1 MENRNYVVVGDLILD
16 RFLYGD
22 ALRISPEA
30 PALVLD
36 VREEKNTAGGAFNVF
51 SHIHNLGHA
60 AKLVT
65 ISGRDIGRYLEDFQE
80 LSRFKD
86 DLVLLPDHSRVTSIK
101 TRLISYYK
109 LSYLGRFDQ
118 EATAAID
125 GRLAETI
132 IARASEHLNGN
143 SSLLIIDYNKGVVT
157 RELSRRLIA
166 LCKSRQIPVYV
177 DTKRDDISQFEGA
190 HLIKPN
196 KIEFQRIKVRE
207 QLSEC
212 DDTEACRILMDK
224 YSLQNFV
231 ITLGKSGM
239 LAVPK
244 DGAEI
249 AVQAHDVNIKEL
261 SGAGDSVLAVLAT
274 LIGEGHS
281 LSEALEAANN
291 IAASFVSTG
300 VMYRARREDLF
311 SREPVSSPG
320 DAGAGREPEL
330 AAHY

>member
-1 MENRNYVVVGDLILD
+1 METRNYVVVGDLILD

-51 SHIHNLGHA
+51 SHIHSLGHS
-60 AKLVT
+60 AKLIT

-118 EATAAID
+118 EATSAID
-125 GRLAETI
+125 DRLAEAI
-132 IARASEHLNGN
+132 IARASDHLNEN

-157 RELSRRLIA
+157 RELSSRLIA
-166 LCKSRQIPVYV
+166 LCNSRQIPVYV

-190 HLIKPN
+190 NLIKPN

-207 QLSEC
+207 QLSDC

-224 YSLQNFV
+224 YSLQNLV
-231 ITLGKSGM
+231 ITLGREGM

-244 DGAEI
+244 DGPAVG
-249 AVQAHDVNIKEL
+249 VQAHDVNIKEL

-281 LSEALEAANN
+281 LAEALEAANN

-300 VMYRARREDLF
+300 VLYRARREDLF
-311 SREPVSSPG
+311 RRESNGLLGESN
-320 DAGAGREPEL
+320 AGREPEL
-330 AAHY
+330 LARY